1 MAEYPN
7 DASRKSKAEGDRW
20 SSNSESAGD
29 GNSRTDDASGA
40 VTNRSEDEEM
50 SKQRDMD
57 MDRDDRRSER

>member
-29 GNSRTDDASGA
+29 RNSRTDDASGA